1 MLRTWL
7 FWAAGFEQVSQ
18 TSIQGTLRPAQLEAG
33 AGLAQGKLARSTAQR
48 SPSAVRFR
56 CLGDSESEF
65 LTCLSWRVLE
75 ISLTGAR
82 IQSCASWPS
91 GRGIRPF
98 VDVASIQS
106 APALRIARDWR
117 CGCRASGSHG
127 HVMGAIALP
136 PWARPGDGAR
146 VNSWPL
152 PWAFELIG
160 IRDLHYH
167 RKRDCLES
175 TLVSTQSATKWC
187 ALARC

>member
-1 MLRTWL
+1 MSRPNSASFRAYTTTQL
-7 FWAAGFEQVSQ
+7 
-18 TSIQGTLRPAQLEAG
+18 QGTLRPAQLEAG
-33 AGLAQGKLARSTAQR
+33 AGLAQGKLARRTAQR

-106 APALRIARDWR
+106 APALRIAGDWR
-117 CGCRASGSHG
+117 CGRRASGSH
-127 HVMGAIALP
+127 VTGATALP
-136 PWARPGDGAR
+136 TLARPRAGVGAR
-146 VNSWPL
+146 VC
-152 PWAFELIG
+152 G
-160 IRDLHYH
+160 CDMG
-167 RKRDCLES
+167 
-175 TLVSTQSATKWC
+175 V
-187 ALARC
+187 